1 MVAVPI
7 WLLPRT
13 VAIWPRSTVTP
24 EQRAATE
31 PLANFRNCDG
41 ARTAGAT
48 PIYLGEPDYCE
59 AMDSNSDGIACEP
72 YR

>member
-1 MVAVPI
+1 MGASFSVTEIPI
-7 WLLPRT
+7 
-13 VAIWPRSTVTP
+13 SVTP

-31 PLANFRNCDG
+31 SLANFRNCDG

-59 AMDSNSDGIACEP
+59 AMDSSSDGIACEP